1 MSSFWTSKPQSCGES
16 ALYQGFRL
24 GTVGLLCAFLLSSC
38 GQSSPAGYNGSPEST
53 IQSGTLQP
61 LIVPPGAQD
70 SPPLPGTTGA
80 PKTAEGLPALQVK
93 GNNTKLFSQKLS
105 DEADRI
111 DRLENAVQELRN
123 DFDAMAPAI
132 VRLVSIEKDIQ
143 NLISQLEVLTGGGP
157 AAPVDPIDSAMLD
170 DERSLTPLEAPVPP
184 PPDPKD
190 VVVEPFPVPAHP
202 QQAPSAQ
209 EPAAVSPAPALPA
222 AGAGPPVPP
231 AAAKEPAALQPA
243 AADGDGP
250 VVTAMRVGEHP
261 GKIRI
266 VLDMRGKTAF
276 TADLDNKE
284 KILVVELPKAAWN
297 AESQKSFSEN
307 PLLSSYRTEAAPD
320 GGTMLILQLK
330 SASSIGY
337 KASIDN
343 PGGGSRIVIDLTR

>member
-1 MSSFWTSKPQSCGES
+1 MSSLWTSKPHLRGEN
-16 ALYQGFRL
+16 ALYRYFKQG
-24 GTVGLLCAFLLSSC
+24 TCGLLCALLLSSC
-38 GQSSPAGYNGSPEST
+38 GQSAPSGYGGSPEST
-53 IQSGTLQP
+53 LQSNTLEP
-61 LIVPPGAQD
+61 LAVPPGAKD

-80 PKTAEGLPALQVK
+80 PKTPDGLPALQAK

-105 DEADRI
+105 SEVDRL

-132 VRLVSIEKDIQ
+132 VRLVAIEKDIQ
-143 NLISQLEVLTGGGP
+143 NLIAQLDVLTGNAP

-170 DERSLTPLEAPVPP
+170 DERSVTPLEAPIPP

-190 VVVEPFPVPAHP
+190 VVIEPFPVPAHP
-202 QQAPSAQ
+202 QQTPSAQ
-209 EPAAVSPAPALPA
+209 EPTAVPSSPAVPAAVEGAAP
-222 AGAGPPVPP
+222 PP
-231 AAAKEPAALQPA
+231 AAAKEPVAPQPA
-243 AADGDGP
+243 AAGGDGP
-250 VVTAMRVGEHP
+250 AVTAMRVGEHP

-297 AESQKSFSEN
+297 AESQKSFSGN
-307 PLLSSYRTEAAPD
+307 PLLSSYRTEATAD

-337 KASIDN
+337 KASIDS
-343 PGGGSRIVIDLTR
+343 PDGGSRIVIDLTQ

>member
-1 MSSFWTSKPQSCGES
+1 
-16 ALYQGFRL
+16 
-24 GTVGLLCAFLLSSC
+24 
-38 GQSSPAGYNGSPEST
+38 
-53 IQSGTLQP
+53 LQ
-61 LIVPPGAQD
+61 A
-70 SPPLPGTTGA
+70 
-80 PKTAEGLPALQVK
+80 K
-93 GNNTKLFSQKLS
+93 GNNTQLFSQKLS
-105 DEADRI
+105 SEVSRL

-143 NLISQLEVLTGGGP
+143 NLISQLEVLTGDGP

-170 DERSLTPLEAPVPP
+170 DERALTPLEAPVPP

-209 EPAAVSPAPALPA
+209 EPAAVSAPALPA
-222 AGAGPPVPP
+222 AGAGAPVPS
-231 AAAKEPAALQPA
+231 AAAKEPAVPQPA
-243 AADGDGP
+243 AAGNDGP
-250 VVTAMRVGEHP
+250 AVTAMRIGEHP

-284 KILVVELPKAAWN
+284 KILVIELPKAAWN
-297 AESQKSFSEN
+297 AESQKSFSGN

-343 PGGGSRIVIDLTR
+343 PGGGSRIVIDLTL

>member
-1 MSSFWTSKPQSCGES
+1 MKPIS
-16 ALYQGFRL
+16 A
-24 GTVGLLCAFLLSSC
+24 
-38 GQSSPAGYNGSPEST
+38 
-53 IQSGTLQP
+53 
-61 LIVPPGAQD
+61 PPRAD
-70 SPPLPGTTGA
+70 DAPPLPGTTGA
-80 PKTAEGLPALQVK
+80 PKSADGLPILQAK
-93 GNNTKLFSQKLS
+93 GNNTQLFSQKLS
-105 DEADRI
+105 SEVSRL

-143 NLISQLEVLTGGGP
+143 NLISQLEVLTGDSP

-170 DERSLTPLEAPVPP
+170 DERSITPLEAPVPL

-209 EPAAVSPAPALPA
+209 EPAAASSPPAVPA
-222 AGAGPPVPP
+222 AEESTAPPP
-231 AAAKEPAALQPA
+231 AAAKEPVAPQPVAAG
-243 AADGDGP
+243 GDGP
-250 VVTAMRVGEHP
+250 AVTAMRIGEHP